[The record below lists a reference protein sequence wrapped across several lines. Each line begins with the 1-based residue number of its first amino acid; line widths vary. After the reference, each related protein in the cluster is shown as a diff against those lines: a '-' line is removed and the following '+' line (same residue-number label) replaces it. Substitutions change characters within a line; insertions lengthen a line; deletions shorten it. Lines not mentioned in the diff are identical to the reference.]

1 LSVATEL
8 APNRHTIGAI
18 GNRVLEESSAKLP
31 VSYIERITGVQ
42 TVYHRDEH
50 QQASD
55 LAVAA
60 ARTALDRAGLRV
72 DDIDLLIFAS
82 ASQDLIEPATSHIV
96 AASLGA
102 TGTPVMDVKNACNSF
117 LNGIQVANAFI
128 VAGLYRRILIVSGE
142 TPSMA
147 IRWANTSKDQFMRS
161 FPGFSMT
168 DTGGAMI
175 LVADREVAG
184 VHAVE
189 FRSDSAKWDVGTLG
203 MGGSRAP
210 RDLNATYF
218 DMDGRKLHDAFL
230 SLGPTLLD
238 ETLDRTGHR
247 WSDFAAIGMH
257 QVAAPYLDTIC
268 RVLGVPESQVVKTIA
283 DYGNT
288 TSCSLPLQL
297 ELSIANKTISEG
309 DEFAF
314 IGFGGGIS
322 LGLGVFTL

>member
-1 LSVATEL
+1 MSVATEL
-8 APNRHTIGAI
+8 APNRHTIEAI
-18 GNRVLEESSAKLP
+18 GSRILEESSAKLP
-31 VSYIERITGVQ
+31 VSYIERLTGVQ
-42 TVYHRDEH
+42 TVYHRNGH

-55 LAVAA
+55 LATAA
-60 ARTALDRAGLRV
+60 ARTALDRADLRIA
-72 DDIDLLIFAS
+72 DIDLLIFAS

-96 AASLGA
+96 AANLGA
-102 TGTPVMDVKNACNSF
+102 TDTPVMDVKNACNSF

-147 IRWANTSKDQFMRS
+147 IRWANKSKAQFMRS

-168 DTGGAMI
+168 DTGGAMV
-175 LVADREVAG
+175 LAADRQTAG
-184 VHAVE
+184 VHAIE
-189 FRSDSAKWDVGTLG
+189 FRSDSAKWGVGTLG

-210 RDLNATYF
+210 RDLDATYF
-218 DMDGRKLHDAFL
+218 DMDGGKLHDAFL
-230 SLGPTLLD
+230 TLGPAILD
-238 ETLDRTGHR
+238 ATLDKTGR
-247 WSDFAAIGMH
+247 QWSDFAAIGMH
-257 QVAAPYLDTIC
+257 QVSAPYLGTIC
-268 RVLGVPESQVVKTIA
+268 RILHVPESQIVRTIA

-297 ELSIANKTISEG
+297 ELSLANKTVSEG

-322 LGLGVFTL
+322 MGLGVFTL